1 MAKQGE
7 GRTAL
12 VLGGGGVAGIAW
24 ETGLLAGLLERG
36 IDVSDA
42 DVVVGTSAGSV
53 VGTVLRSGALQSTYE
68 SLLEPP
74 TYDLAGV
81 EGLDLEPL
89 LAAGAAA
96 AQSTGTE
103 EQARSIIGRVA
114 ARAHTPETDDQAVT
128 RFERLLP
135 TTEWPLTEL
144 RVTAVDALDGTFR
157 VLDSGSGVPL
167 ARAVAASC
175 AVPGVYPA
183 TTVDG
188 RLLMDGGM
196 RSSTNADVAADCDR
210 VLIVACGPELAVS
223 PLGPTLSVTAEA
235 LRATAEV
242 LVIVANAESTAAFGT
257 NPLLPESS
265 TASALAGFTQAAD
278 VAERVRAFWR

>member
-1 MAKQGE
+1 MAEKSE

-36 IDVSDA
+36 IDLSDA

-53 VGTVLRSGALQSTYE
+53 VGTVLRQGALAPTYE
-68 SLLEPP
+68 SLREPP
-74 TYDLAGV
+74 SYDLADV

-96 AQSTGTE
+96 AQSEGTE

-114 ARAHTPETDDQAVT
+114 ARAHTPETDDRAVA

-135 TTEWPLTEL
+135 TTEWPDGEL

-157 VLDSGSGVPL
+157 VLDRAAGVPL

-210 VLIVACGPELAVS
+210 VLIVACGPELPAS
-223 PLGPTLSVTAEA
+223 SLGPTLTVAAEG
-235 LRATAEV
+235 LRSTAEV
-242 LVIVANAESTAAFGT
+242 LVIVADADSTAAFGT

-265 TASALAGFTQAAD
+265 TASALAGYAQAGT
-278 VAERVRAFWR
+278 VAEQVRAFWR

>member
-1 MAKQGE
+1 MAEKSE

-36 IDVSDA
+36 IDLSDA

-53 VGTVLRSGALQSTYE
+53 VGTVLRQGALAPTYE
-68 SLLEPP
+68 SLREPP
-74 TYDLAGV
+74 SYDLADVG
-81 EGLDLEPL
+81 GLDLEPL

-96 AQSTGTE
+96 AQSEGTE

-114 ARAHTPETDDQAVT
+114 ARAHTPETDDQAVA

-135 TTEWPLTEL
+135 TTEWPDGEL

-157 VLDSGSGVPL
+157 VLDRAAGVPL

-210 VLIVACGPELAVS
+210 VLIVACGPELPAS
-223 PLGPTLSVTAEA
+223 SLGPTLTVAAEG
-235 LRATAEV
+235 LRSTAEV
-242 LVIVANAESTAAFGT
+242 LVIVADADSTAAFGT

-265 TASALAGFTQAAD
+265 TASALAGYAQAGT
-278 VAERVRAFWR
+278 VAEQVRAFWR

>member
-1 MAKQGE
+1 MAEQGE
-7 GRTAL
+7 GRRAL
-12 VLGGGGVAGIAW
+12 VLGGGGVAGVAW

-53 VGTVLRSGALQSTYE
+53 VGAVLRAGALQPTYE

-74 TYDLAGV
+74 SYQLADI

-96 AQSTGTE
+96 AQSSGTE
-103 EQARSIIGRVA
+103 EQARTIIGRVA
-114 ARAHTPETDDQAVT
+114 ARAHTPETDDQAVA
-128 RFERLLP
+128 RFEHLLP
-135 TTEWPLTEL
+135 TAEWPSGEL

-157 VLDSGSGVPL
+157 VLDSRSGVPL
-167 ARAVAASC
+167 ARAIAASC

-183 TTVDG
+183 TLIDG

-210 VLIVACGPELAVS
+210 VLIVACGPELPES
-223 PLGPTLSVTAEA
+223 SLGPTLTRAADA
-235 LRATAEV
+235 LSATAEV
-242 LVIVANAESTAAFGT
+242 LVIVADADSTAAFGT
-257 NPLLPESS
+257 NALLPESS
-265 TASALAGFTQAAD
+265 TASALAGFAQAAT
-278 VAERVRAFWR
+278 VAERVREFWR